1 MVEEEKK
8 DEVKEDKAKM
18 QEAPPEEP
26 KEEFNAKAAYEEL
39 AAKVATLMDTMDKV
53 MALLEEDK
61 QEVNE
66 VPPAEP
72 VVAEQGKHSKEIAD
86 LTVKIDNLEKK
97 LAQFGTGIK
106 KTVSSEVKK
115 VEVDEAYE
123 DLKRKGII

>member
-18 QEAPPEEP
+18 QEAPPEP